1 MLAGALQVAL
11 FFAAAASSLLPAE
24 AAEDGV
30 LLRGEK
36 MTSEGFQF
44 FFGAAAGQT
53 YPVASSTDLLHWT
66 ALTNLSGPGGL
77 LSVVDPDAPDFPQ
90 RFFRIGAIPTPIT
103 NMVYLPPGTFT
114 MGSPAAETG
123 HETNEAPRTVVTLSR
138 GFWIAKYEVTQAEY
152 TSLMGSNIA
161 LFAYDLRL
169 PVDFAT
175 WFHATN
181 YCQRLTETERA
192 AGRLPAGYSYRLP
205 TEAEW
210 EYACRAGRTSPFGVG
225 DGTSLS
231 STQANFDGGFPYGG
245 AAAGPY
251 LSTTAFGGTYPPN
264 DWGLYDMHG
273 NLWEWCQ
280 DWYGPYPAGAVTD
293 PKGPATGTTRVLRGG
308 GYTSIGRGCRAA
320 KRDHRSPTYAH
331 TIQGFRVVLAQDGI

>member
-231 STQANFDGGFPYGG
+231 STQANFDGR
-245 AAAGPY
+245 AVIA
-251 LSTTAFGGTYPPN
+251 GGTQSIRTSTGVELQIMMPVVNAPFRLYWAYNPNIVRQIIQPPVVVDRSAFPN
-264 DWGLYDMHG
+264 EATFNNAVLSIGQPSP
-273 NLWEWCQ
+273 LWERR
-280 DWYGPYPAGAVTD
+280 TMF
-293 PKGPATGTTRVLRGG
+293 RF
-308 GYTSIGRGCRAA
+308 SIGR
-320 KRDHRSPTYAH
+320 T
-331 TIQGFRVVLAQDGI
+331 F